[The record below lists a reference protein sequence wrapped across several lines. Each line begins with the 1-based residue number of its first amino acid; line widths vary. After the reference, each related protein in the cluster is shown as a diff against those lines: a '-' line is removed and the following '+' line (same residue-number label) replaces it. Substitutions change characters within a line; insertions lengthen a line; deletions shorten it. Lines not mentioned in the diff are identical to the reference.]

1 MKTVLLCA
9 TLFASALA
17 RAVEPTD
24 VHVRDA
30 AEFRAAL
37 AAAKPGTRLLLAG
50 GAYGGGFQ
58 RSNLRGEAARPIVI
72 AAVDPKNP
80 PIFSNAKTGLQL
92 SNAAHLELRGLVFE
106 KLSDN
111 GLNLDDGGVFA
122 EGEGG
127 AHHIVLRDLI
137 SRDVGTTGNQDGIK
151 LSGLRDFRIEGCT
164 IERWGTGGGSAIDM
178 VGCHRGVVI
187 DCVIR
192 HREPEPPNCTGVQCK
207 GGTSDVAILRN
218 RFEHV
223 GGRAVNIG
231 GSTGRPF
238 FRPPLAAAVTNTTTA
253 APAALPSPGTPATPA
268 TPATNAEARA
278 IRVEGNTFI
287 GSIAPVAFVGV
298 DGAVVRFNTLERPGR
313 WALRILQENRAADFV
328 ACRNGVFTDNV
339 IVFDSAAWASGGVNL
354 GAGTAPETFSF
365 ARNWW
370 WCRDRPDR
378 SQPTLPTPE
387 VDGVYGRDPAAAKS
401 KAGASAWREK

>member
-1 MKTVLLCA
+1 MRKILLV
-9 TLFASALA
+9 FAFLTAVLA
-17 RAVEPTD
+17 RAAEPTD

-30 AEFRAAL
+30 AELRAAL
-37 AAAKPGTRLLLAG
+37 VAAKPGTRLLLAG
-50 GAYGGGFQ
+50 GAYGGGFHFP
-58 RSNLRGEAARPIVI
+58 NLRGAVGRPIVI
-72 AAVDPKNP
+72 AAADQKNP
-80 PIFSNAKTGLQL
+80 PVFSNAKTGLHL
-92 SNAAHLELRGLVFE
+92 SNPAHVELHHLVFE

-111 GLNLDDGGVFA
+111 GLNIDDGGKYA
-122 EGEGG
+122 EGDAG
-127 AHHIVLRDLI
+127 AHHVVLRGLI

-164 IERWGTGGGSAIDM
+164 IEGWGTGGGSAIDM

-192 HREPEPPNCTGVQCK
+192 HLDPAPPNCTGVQCK

-218 RFEHV
+218 RFEHA

-238 FRPPLAAAVTNTTTA
+238 FRPPLAAAA
-253 APAALPSPGTPATPA
+253 A
-268 TPATNAEARA
+268 PATNAEARA
-278 IRVEGNTFI
+278 IRVEGNTFV
-287 GSIAPVAFVGV
+287 GGVAAMAFVGV
-298 DGAVVRFNTLERPGR
+298 DGAVVRFNTIDRPGR
-313 WALRILQENRAADFV
+313 WALRILQENRATDFI
-328 ACRNGVFTDNV
+328 ACRNGVFSDNV
-339 IVFDSAAWASGGVNL
+339 ILFDSAHWGSGGVNI

-378 SQPTLPTPE
+378 STPVLPTSE
-387 VDGVYGRDPAAAKS
+387 VDGVYGRDPAEAKGQ
-401 KAGASAWREK
+401 AGAVAWRERL